1 MGGLC
6 QGRSNGNVPGVEGR
20 TSPTDLARLQGA
32 RLVTAAELE
41 SGKRWA
47 ESRIKSLTGGDVIC
61 ARYMRGDFFEYTPQ
75 FKLIFAANHKPS
87 LKVVDEAMRSRF
99 LLLPFTVTIPAEE
112 RDKNLPEKLRVER
125 PAILRWAIDGCLAW
139 QREGLSPPPAVIKAT
154 RDYFNSEDTLG
165 RWLDEHCVV
174 GRQYESSSSSLFNC
188 FREWS
193 EKASEYVP
201 SQRTFS
207 QNLMDRGFESAHTRG
222 GTFFKGLALKTD
234 QVEGSL

>member
-1 MGGLC
+1 MFLVSKGE
-6 QGRSNGNVPGVEGR
+6 RH
-20 TSPTDLARLQGA
+20 PTDLARLQGA

-139 QREGLSPPPAVIKAT
+139 QRET
-154 RDYFNSEDTLG
+154 R
-165 RWLDEHCVV
+165 R
-174 GRQYESSSSSLFNC
+174 
-188 FREWS
+188 
-193 EKASEYVP
+193 
-201 SQRTFS
+201 
-207 QNLMDRGFESAHTRG
+207 
-222 GTFFKGLALKTD
+222 
-234 QVEGSL
+234 